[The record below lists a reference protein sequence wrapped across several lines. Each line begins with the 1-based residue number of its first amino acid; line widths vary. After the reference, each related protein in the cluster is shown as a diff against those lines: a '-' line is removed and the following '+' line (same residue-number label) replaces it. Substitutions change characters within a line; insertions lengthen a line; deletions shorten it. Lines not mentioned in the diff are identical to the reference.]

1 MQLQSTECEKG
12 EIVIMAISMAD
23 LRKERKMTQEDLAE
37 KVGLTKGAIGMY
49 ETDKRKPDYDTLLK
63 FADIFNVSTDFLLSH
78 TVSDNLQNENPSSL
92 SDPLFNKL
100 FSTFALLDEDNKDIL
115 IGKAKELLKQQRLE
129 EKRRI
134 IPTAKAT

>member
-1 MQLQSTECEKG
+1 MKMGHILSKLRYEKG
-12 EIVIMAISMAD
+12 FSQIE
-23 LRKERKMTQEDLAE
+23 LAE
-37 KVGLTKGAIGMY
+37 KIGVTKGAIGMY

-100 FSTFALLDEDNKDIL
+100 FSTFALLDEDNKYIL
-115 IGKAKELLKQQRLE
+115 IGKAKELLKQQHLE